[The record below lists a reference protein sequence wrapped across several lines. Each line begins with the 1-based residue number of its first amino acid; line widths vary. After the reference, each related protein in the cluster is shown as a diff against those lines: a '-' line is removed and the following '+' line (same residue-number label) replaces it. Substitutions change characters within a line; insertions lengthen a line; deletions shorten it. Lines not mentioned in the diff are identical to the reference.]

1 MSPSSA
7 GNSVPEKY
15 HENAE
20 PERESAKRLADSLEP
35 WRNIVPPGPLL
46 EIGAGTGIF
55 TEYLSGMFPKR
66 ELNVSDV
73 SHEFLEHAR
82 SRIED
87 NEALSFTQFNAESD
101 DIDEF
106 HYSLIC
112 GNHVAHQ
119 FKNPATALEAL
130 AKGLKIDGL
139 MLMSFPGE
147 DSFHEWRSICLDLGI
162 PHTGKPMP
170 GTEPLVIHLS
180 MGPVQ
185 VDFYEDQSTF
195 YFDDFNQFLSHVS
208 MGGMDI
214 QKKERQL
221 IDKEIKLLNDNWK
234 TTQDGQIGL
243 TYHNVFLALK
253 RIGE

>member
-1 MSPSSA
+1 MSPSTS
-7 GNSVPEKY
+7 GKSVSERY

-20 PERESAKRLADSLEP
+20 PERDSAKRLADSLEP
-35 WRNIVPPGPLL
+35 WRNIVPQGPLL

-55 TEYLSGMFPKR
+55 TDYLIRMFPKR
-66 ELNVSDV
+66 ELIVSDV
-73 SHEFLEHAR
+73 SQEMLEHVKSGKDINESLTYNQFDAEADE
-82 SRIED
+82 IEQ
-87 NEALSFTQFNAESD
+87 L
-101 DIDEF
+101 

-119 FKNPATALEAL
+119 FENPAETLEQLAL
-130 AKGLKIDGL
+130 GLKIDGL

-147 DSFHEWRSICLDLGI
+147 DSFKEWRSMCLDLGI
-162 PHTGKPMP
+162 PYTGRSMP

-185 VDFYEDQSTF
+185 VDFYEDQSIF

-208 MGGMDI
+208 IGGMDI
-214 QKKERQL
+214 QGGGRQL
-221 IDKEIKLLNDNWK
+221 TNDEINLLNHNWK
-234 TTQDGQIGL
+234 TIQDSKIGL
-243 TYHNVFLALK
+243 TYHNVFMAFK